1 MRILPLTLLPPPAVA
16 VPSKPTTALPMA
28 GEEVPLAVR
37 SFFCEA
43 IGSIATKL
51 GEDFK
56 SRLVVY
62 ESSSRLPSG
71 IPGNPAK
78 EYDKSRKQACGTFRP
93 GSLKPYDICPEPS
106 EEALDETS
114 RACCRHFAYAVPYSR
129 FGLAVEDRMS
139 TVVVSQRLFLLE
151 EERWKAI
158 LAHEIG
164 HVVDFYLYG
173 KRYGLKNHPIPLHN
187 NNNAMASDRLRRKV
201 SEIDEER
208 DPEVRADALGEL
220 FVLEPLQQSLCY
232 DSKLAIQILV
242 DDPRLCDDNES
253 LTRHY
258 SHPPLQGS
266 FSYSTTSSTPATT
279 PTSQR

>member
-1 MRILPLTLLPPPAVA
+1 MRILPLTQLPPPAIA

-37 SFFCEA
+37 LFFCDA
-43 IGSIATKL
+43 IDSIATNL

-71 IPGNPAK
+71 IPGNPAM
-78 EYDKSRKQACGTFRP
+78 EYDKSRKQACGIFRP
-93 GSLKPYDICPEPS
+93 GAFKPYDICPEPN
-106 EEALDETS
+106 EEALNETS

-129 FGLAVEDRMS
+129 FGLAVEDRVS

-187 NNNAMASDRLRRKV
+187 DSNAMASDRLRRQV
-201 SEIDEER
+201 SEIDEEP

-220 FVLEPLQQSLCY
+220 FVLEPLQQSICY
-232 DSKLAIQILV
+232 DKKLAIQLLV

-253 LTRHY
+253 LSRHF

-266 FSYSTTSSTPATT
+266 VSYSTPSSTAATT
-279 PTSQR
+279 ATSQR